1 MKVSLVN
8 MYACSCMGDLFRSAF
23 LCLGRYSISN
33 TFLMSFVCL
42 FVCLFVCF
50 YLRFMCRDI
59 IDATFRFLSLVMRV
73 SYECIYLCI

>member
-1 MKVSLVN
+1 
-8 MYACSCMGDLFRSAF
+8 MYACLCMGDLFRSAV
-23 LCLGRYSISN
+23 LCLGKYSISN

-42 FVCLFVCF
+42 FVCF
-50 YLRFMCRDI
+50 YLRIMCRDI